1 MFTQINNLINWL
13 DAVVWGL
20 PLIILILFTGCLLT
34 IRLGVLQIRHLSK
47 ALKFMIKNEDGG
59 DGGDGGG
66 GSNASKL
73 ESYAM
78 TPEWINYA
86 TAVSSELLDD
96 CVGLWAAWNGPTGI
110 PDEDWERI
118 GRDFFSKNTVV
129 GANGYAEY
137 MRTADA
143 GNAKFTSG
151 VDAIRTILVDGFANI
166 SNEVGSSKI
175 GNPNTL
181 AKDGK
186 TAEAVLQVESWYSW
200 NSITDYS
207 DNIISIKNGY
217 AGRIG
222 AIGDAAH
229 ANSISAYVKSRN
241 ADLDARMTA
250 AIDGAYN
257 AIKSMQSPF
266 RNNLT
271 GTKVDAAIEACADLT
286 ELTEGELLG
295 AFRDA
300 GDYDF
305 TSILTQYADQV
316 VTPTYKD
323 MKEKAWTLYKA
334 MQALQADNKSQAKVD
349 AACAAWRAMRVPWEQ
364 SEAVLFGPAGEET
377 GLGFDPSMDSWP
389 LDQED
394 IATIITNKNLSTV
407 EQYIAAI
414 GSESVRGF
422 HTIELL
428 LFKDGQNRKVLA
440 E

>member
-1 MFTQINNLINWL
+1 MYGMKTKWMVAALLAALI
-13 DAVVWGL
+13 GS
-20 PLIILILFTGCLLT
+20 TG
-34 IRLGVLQIRHLSK
+34 GS
-47 ALKFMIKNEDGG
+47 KNEDGG
-59 DGGDGGG
+59 DDGDGGG

-186 TAEAVLQVESWYSW
+186 TTEAVLQVESWYSW

-316 VTPTYKD
+316 VTPTYKG
-323 MKEKAWTLYKA
+323 MKEKAWMLYKA

>member
-1 MFTQINNLINWL
+1 M
-13 DAVVWGL
+13 
-20 PLIILILFTGCLLT
+20 
-34 IRLGVLQIRHLSK
+34 
-47 ALKFMIKNEDGG
+47 
-59 DGGDGGG
+59 
-66 GSNASKL
+66 
-73 ESYAM
+73 
-78 TPEWINYA
+78 
-86 TAVSSELLDD
+86 
-96 CVGLWAAWNGPTGI
+96 
-110 PDEDWERI
+110 
-118 GRDFFSKNTVV
+118 
-129 GANGYAEY
+129 
-137 MRTADA
+137 
-143 GNAKFTSG
+143 
-151 VDAIRTILVDGFANI
+151 
-166 SNEVGSSKI
+166 
-175 GNPNTL
+175 
-181 AKDGK
+181 
-186 TAEAVLQVESWYSW
+186 LQVESWYSW

-334 MQALQADNKSQAKVD
+334 MQALQAENKSQAKVD

>member
-1 MFTQINNLINWL
+1 MNMNLKMASTAL
-13 DAVVWGL
+13 LVAALTV
-20 PLIILILFTGCLLT
+20 TGC
-34 IRLGVLQIRHLSK
+34 SK
-47 ALKFMIKNEDGG
+47 NNGTDDGG
-59 DGGDGGG
+59 SGGG
-66 GSNASKL
+66 TNTSQL
-73 ESYAM
+73 EDYAM

-96 CVGLWAAWNGPTGI
+96 CIGLWAAWNGPTGI

-118 GRDFFSKNTVV
+118 GRDFFSTNTIV
-129 GANGYAEY
+129 GANGYAQF

-143 GNAKFTSG
+143 GNEKFTSG

-166 SNEVGSSKI
+166 SNEVGATKI
-175 GNPNTL
+175 GNPNAL
-181 AKDGK
+181 AKQGNTD
-186 TAEAVLQVESWYSW
+186 AAVLQVESWYSW

-217 AGRIG
+217 FGRRGSINDP
-222 AIGDAAH
+222 AN
-229 ANSISAYVKSRN
+229 ANSISAYVKSQDAN
-241 ADLDARMTA
+241 LDAAMTQ
-250 AIDGAYN
+250 AIDAAYN
-257 AIKSMQSPF
+257 AITSMQAPF

-271 GTKVDAAIEACADLT
+271 GSQVDAAIEACADLT
-286 ELTEGELLG
+286 ELTEGSLLG
-295 AFRDA
+295 LFQNA

-316 VTPTYKD
+316 VVPTYKE
-323 MKEKAWTLYKA
+323 MKEKAWDLYNA
-334 MQALQADNKSQAKVD
+334 MLALQQDNKNQSKLD
-349 AACAAWRAMRVPWEQ
+349 AACTAWRAVRVPWEQ

-394 IATIITNKNLSTV
+394 IATIITDKNPSTV
-407 EQYIAAI
+407 EQYIGAI

-428 LFKDGQNRKVLA
+428 LFKNGQNRTVLP
-440 E
+440 

>member
-1 MFTQINNLINWL
+1 MYGMKTKWMGAALLAALIG
-13 DAVVWGL
+13 A
-20 PLIILILFTGCLLT
+20 TGC
-34 IRLGVLQIRHLSK
+34 S
-47 ALKFMIKNEDGG
+47 KNEDGG

-186 TAEAVLQVESWYSW
+186 TTEAVLQVESWYSW

-229 ANSISAYVKSRN
+229 ANSISAYVKSQN

-257 AIKSMQSPF
+257 AIKSMQ
-266 RNNLT
+266 
-271 GTKVDAAIEACADLT
+271 
-286 ELTEGELLG
+286 LG

-349 AACAAWRAMRVPWEQ
+349 AACTAWRAMRVPWEQ

>member
-1 MFTQINNLINWL
+1 MKTKWMGIAL
-13 DAVVWGL
+13 V
-20 PLIILILFTGCLLT
+20 TCLLSVV
-34 IRLGVLQIRHLSK
+34 GCS
-47 ALKFMIKNEDGG
+47 KNEDGG
-59 DGGDGGG
+59 GGG
-66 GSNASKL
+66 GNADKL
-73 ESYAM
+73 ENYAM

-96 CVGLWAAWNGPTGI
+96 CIGLWASWNGPAGI

-118 GRDFFSKNTVV
+118 GRDFFSKNSIV

-137 MRTADA
+137 MKTANM
-143 GNAKFTSG
+143 GNDKFNSS
-151 VDAIRTILVDGFANI
+151 VDAIRTIIVDGFANI
-166 SNEVGSSKI
+166 SNEVGTAKI
-175 GNPNTL
+175 GDPNSL
-181 AKDGK
+181 AKSGNS
-186 TAEAVLQVESWYSW
+186 AAAVLQVESWYSW

-222 AIGDAAH
+222 AISDPVND
-229 ANSISAYVKSRN
+229 NSISSYVKN
-241 ADLDARMTA
+241 LDADLDAQMIA

-257 AIKSMQSPF
+257 AIKSMQAPV

-286 ELTEGELLG
+286 ELTENRVLGLFKNAGE
-295 AFRDA
+295 
-300 GDYDF
+300 YDF
-305 TSILTQYADQV
+305 TNILTQYADNV
-316 VTPTYKD
+316 VVPTYKD
-323 MKEKAWTLYKA
+323 LKDKAWILYNA
-334 MQALQADNKSQAKVD
+334 MLALQSDNSSQSKVD
-349 AACAAWRAMRVPWEQ
+349 AACSAWRAMRVPWEQ

-394 IATIITNKNLSTV
+394 IATIITDKTLSSV
-407 EQYIAAI
+407 EDYIGAI

-428 LFKDGQNRKVLA
+428 LFKDGQNRKVLT

>member
-1 MFTQINNLINWL
+1 
-13 DAVVWGL
+13 
-20 PLIILILFTGCLLT
+20 
-34 IRLGVLQIRHLSK
+34 
-47 ALKFMIKNEDGG
+47 
-59 DGGDGGG
+59 
-66 GSNASKL
+66 
-73 ESYAM
+73 
-78 TPEWINYA
+78 
-86 TAVSSELLDD
+86 
-96 CVGLWAAWNGPTGI
+96 
-110 PDEDWERI
+110 
-118 GRDFFSKNTVV
+118 
-129 GANGYAEY
+129 
-137 MRTADA
+137 
-143 GNAKFTSG
+143 
-151 VDAIRTILVDGFANI
+151 
-166 SNEVGSSKI
+166 
-175 GNPNTL
+175 
-181 AKDGK
+181 
-186 TAEAVLQVESWYSW
+186 
-200 NSITDYS
+200 
-207 DNIISIKNGY
+207 
-217 AGRIG
+217 
-222 AIGDAAH
+222 
-229 ANSISAYVKSRN
+229 
-241 ADLDARMTA
+241 MTA

-316 VTPTYKD
+316 VTPTYKG
-323 MKEKAWTLYKA
+323 